1 MSKARVA
8 IIGASGY
15 TGAELVRLLTTHPGM
30 EIAALAADR
39 NAGKTMGEIYP
50 HLAHLDLP
58 LVVTTEEI
66 DWSGIDL
73 VFCGL
78 PHATAQ
84 EVIAHLPRN
93 LKIVDL
99 SADFRLRD
107 AAEYARWYGH
117 EHVAPDLQ
125 EEAVYG
131 LPEFYREELKTCRL
145 AAGTGCYVV
154 CGLLPLVPLLEGGVI
169 DPEEIVIDAKTGIT
183 GAGRSALQRKLF
195 SEVTEGM
202 DAYSIARHRHTA
214 EFDQELSKAAGKP
227 VIVSFTPH
235 LAPMNR
241 GILSTIYVKGDPEEI
256 QRTLVAALRER
267 ALRACA
273 GHGRRARDAACAG
286 LQPLPDRGDGGPAA
300 GAGDHRLG
308 ARQSGEGRLG
318 AGGAVREPDARPAG
332 DGGAGP
338 RAHVPVIL
346 SRRL

>member
-1 MSKARVA
+1 MTKARVA

-15 TGAELVRLLTTHPGM
+15 TGAELVRLIVTHPGM

-39 NAGKTMGEIYP
+39 NAGKTMGEIFP
-50 HLAHLDLP
+50 HLAHLKLP

-73 VFCGL
+73 AFCGL

-84 EVIAHLPRN
+84 EVIAHLPRD

-107 AAEYARWYGH
+107 ADEYAKWYGH

-154 CGLLPLVPLLEGGVI
+154 CGLLPLTPLLEAGAI
-169 DPEEIVIDAKTGIT
+169 DPDEIVIDAKTGIT

-214 EFDQELSKAAGKP
+214 EFDQELSKAAGRP
-227 VIVSFTPH
+227 VVVTFTPH

-256 QRTLVAALRER
+256 QRTLVARYENEPFVHILEMGGAPETRHVRGSNLCRIGVTADRRPGR
-267 ALRACA
+267 AIIVSVLDNLVKGASGQGVQCA
-273 GHGRRARDAACAG
+273 NLMLGQPETAG
-286 LQPLPDRGDGGPAA
+286 LELAPMFP
-300 GAGDHRLG
+300 
-308 ARQSGEGRLG
+308 
-318 AGGAVREPDARPAG
+318 
-332 DGGAGP
+332 
-338 RAHVPVIL
+338 
-346 SRRL
+346 

>member
-1 MSKARVA
+1 MTKARVA

-15 TGAELVRLLTTHPGM
+15 TGAELVRLLVTHPGM

-50 HLAHLDLP
+50 HLAHLNLP

-107 AAEYARWYGH
+107 AAEYAKWYGH

-154 CGLLPLVPLLEGGVI
+154 CGLLPLVPLLQGGVI

-183 GAGRSALQRKLF
+183 GAGRGALQRKLY

-256 QRTLVAALRER
+256 QRTLVARYDSEPFVHVLEMGGAPETRHVRGSNLCRIGVTADRRPGR
-267 ALRACA
+267 AIIVSVLDNLVKGASGQGVQCA
-273 GHGRRARDAACAG
+273 NLMLGQPETAG
-286 LQPLPDRGDGGPAA
+286 LELAPMFP
-300 GAGDHRLG
+300 
-308 ARQSGEGRLG
+308 
-318 AGGAVREPDARPAG
+318 
-332 DGGAGP
+332 
-338 RAHVPVIL
+338 
-346 SRRL
+346 